1 MEEKRQNDQDK
12 ERKKLLPGKL
22 PKLGQSDINI
32 MTTPNNIDQ
41 SNINIMTTPNNIDQS
56 NINILTT
63 PSVPSKKR

>member
-41 SNINIMTTPNNIDQS
+41 SNINI
-56 NINILTT
+56 LTT